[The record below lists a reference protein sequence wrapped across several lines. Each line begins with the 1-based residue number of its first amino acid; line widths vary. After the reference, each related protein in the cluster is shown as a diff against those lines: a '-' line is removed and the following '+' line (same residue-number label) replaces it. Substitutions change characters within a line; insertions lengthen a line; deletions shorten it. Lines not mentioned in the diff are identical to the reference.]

1 MVTNPSMLLCAAS
14 TGADG
19 ALVVVGGDGADGG
32 CQAGF
37 EYADPY
43 LVRRDIREAQDS
55 LVADVGGMGD
65 LFPSSVDPGIHGVSF
80 HPFPVG
86 GNRFLENQTVEGDSW
101 GVEMTIPA
109 PSLST
114 VT

>member
-1 MVTNPSMLLCAAS
+1 M
-14 TGADG
+14 
-19 ALVVVGGDGADGG
+19 GGDGADGG

-65 LFPSSVDPGIHGVSF
+65 LFPILRRSRHPRRVFPPVPRWWQSLPGEPNG
-80 HPFPVG
+80 
-86 GNRFLENQTVEGDSW
+86 
-101 GVEMTIPA
+101 
-109 PSLST
+109 
-114 VT
+114 